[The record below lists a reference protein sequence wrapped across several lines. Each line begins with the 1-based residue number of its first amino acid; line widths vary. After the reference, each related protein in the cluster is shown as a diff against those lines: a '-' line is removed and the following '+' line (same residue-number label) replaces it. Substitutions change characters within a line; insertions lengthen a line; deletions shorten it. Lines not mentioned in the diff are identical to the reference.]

1 MAPKSQSHSAGT
13 ESPSLPTAA
22 PSSKEGSEAP
32 TPSKQ
37 SRNASPS
44 SSTGAPPKRADSETA
59 PAKAASTSQPMT
71 KTSSSSSGSNP
82 ADAKDAATGPSP
94 YGTRS
99 RNRTGRARP
108 NYAEDKDID
117 SDLFD
122 AAPERKDD
130 GDAKR
135 STRLANNSSN
145 PTQDAPQLGPSSGS
159 SSSRK
164 PLPTSDDG
172 KHSGTAA
179 AATSTTSTTTNTTS
193 TANKESQQQ
202 QQNHTSA
209 ASTPAPA
216 VNSAT
221 TSQPTKKRKAGNQGN
236 SSGLNQ
242 QTGSGNSS
250 TSSNAAHR
258 KSLGGGGGGMSGYA
272 ETNMMSFEDCQGRP
286 KNKTLTAD
294 DGTILAVNDHV
305 YLICEPPGEPYYIAR
320 IMEFLHS
327 KNDASRPVDSIRVNW
342 FYRPKDIGR
351 KAQDTRMLFATMHSD
366 ICPLNSLRGKCEVRH
381 KAEIPNAEEYRRNP
395 DCFWWDKMY
404 DRYIQ
409 KNYEAIPTSQIINVP
424 ERVKKVLDERW
435 KYILVEQGRGKELT
449 SAVKS
454 CKRCSGYCASA
465 DSVDC
470 GFCKNTYHMQCVRPP
485 LQKKPARGFGWA
497 CGPCN
502 LAQERKLEALNAPHL
517 HDSGSHAEDEELL
530 EEEEEEDPAQA
541 NTNRTSPSV
550 EHDHPP
556 PTAEQIYQASLWPFR
571 YLGMHCKIEDA
582 LDYDD
587 RIYPR
592 ASSRLGPRHQATVG
606 NWPGRAVQFVK
617 PLEIKK
623 TGRKDGRH
631 SKEIQ
636 ALLEKDKRE
645 REQRPK
651 WVQDEPFSGFVP
663 RGLDFPEDDPSCTST
678 CLWKPAEDA
687 DGGPVKDADND
698 IIISEAGVDDYMN
711 KARSMSKELGLPDRC
726 TNLEDIARD
735 LLYKNNYDAEESLR
749 QLVKTDKSLFKEP
762 DLTASEQ
769 KKFEEAVAKFGSELQ
784 SVKRYVKTVPHKWI
798 VRHYY
803 KWKKTPQGKKIWGN
817 HPQRK
822 GKKEIKRAQA
832 EASKAA
838 DEVADDHDDS
848 AFDTV
853 KAKDKKKNFTCKFCN
868 TKSSRQWRRAPNVS
882 SAVVTENGGKNKEKG
897 TQYVVA
903 LCRRCAE
910 LWRRYAIQW
919 EDLDEAAKK
928 VAASGGRSW
937 KRKIDEE
944 LYKELQAANERMR
957 MTKYSTPEP
966 PPVAPQNAAA
976 ATSTQPMGPQEPPR
990 KKLKSERDSEPALS
1004 EAGGVGGA
1012 VAAKKKEKEKEKE
1025 KPAEKPAPPP
1035 PPPMPKPK
1043 TMPCSICRQLEP
1055 LGDQHLQCRECRM
1068 TVHRNCYGV
1077 IDNRQNGRWIC
1088 DMCSN
1093 DKNPQISLHYK
1104 CVLCPVE
1111 RTEHDFVE
1119 PPKISHKKKSEKE
1132 RERERLEKESA
1143 TNAADF
1149 YRKRQEE
1156 LGRPVDPREP
1166 LKRTADNNWVHVT
1179 CAVFHPEIKFGN
1191 AKALEPSEGIP
1202 SIPRSRYQEICKACK
1217 QLGGACVPCHN
1228 PTCRTTF
1235 HVECAYQQ
1243 GYAVGFDITP
1253 VKGSRRDQHNIVS
1266 IGGESGTMAA
1276 AIWCKDHV
1284 PKTAIHHIEDVVDE
1298 SGLNALQLYVRN
1310 FKQADLTLTGCARKA
1325 NLIPA
1330 AAKPVTASTTT
1341 PINRRASTTT
1351 LVPVTS
1357 PVQVNGAVKEEVPYI
1372 MQPVGKV
1379 CITCGTDVS
1388 PRWHSI
1394 DESQGLLL
1402 VNGHGGSLG
1411 EEAQKF
1417 VAQRNYQCHKCK
1429 KANRRV
1435 EPQPVVKQEASPPPV
1450 EVPRSPPPA
1459 IQAAA
1464 SPQNLMSVRNIAPQ
1478 PWDHPPRQSS
1488 LDAPA
1493 TQPPPMSGS
1502 NHGPAFG
1509 PPPGPLSVQA
1519 PAPIAPPI
1527 APPIVQAPQPQ
1538 QQPPQ
1543 LAQPIAAP
1551 SMQAGLPPRG
1561 PPSHQYPPPQT
1572 PPYGEWRRPSSQHGS
1587 HPPPPPPPQSHHMNG
1602 AHPQIPPSSMP
1613 PLAPPNHLRPPPLS
1627 SIPPP
1632 PPPLQNGHG
1641 LGHHYG
1647 PPPTANGRPP
1657 SPRGIGAPPPL
1668 PNGGPYLPQ
1677 HHQPHSV
1684 HHQPPP
1690 PPHHLTNGGP
1700 PPRAAEHPFSHGL
1713 HPQRSP
1719 FSTPHGSPPM
1729 TRDSVMR
1736 CFRKPVFAKPAALG
1750 VERVDR
1756 ITPR

>member
-1 MAPKSQSHSAGT
+1 
-13 ESPSLPTAA
+13 
-22 PSSKEGSEAP
+22 
-32 TPSKQ
+32 
-37 SRNASPS
+37 
-44 SSTGAPPKRADSETA
+44 
-59 PAKAASTSQPMT
+59 MT
-71 KTSSSSSGSNP
+71 KSSSSSSGSNP
-82 ADAKDAATGPSP
+82 VDAKDAATGPSP

-135 STRLANNSSN
+135 STRQANPSSTM
-145 PTQDAPQLGPSSGS
+145 TQDTPQKL
-159 SSSRK
+159 
-164 PLPTSDDG
+164 
-172 KHSGTAA
+172 
-179 AATSTTSTTTNTTS
+179 
-193 TANKESQQQ
+193 
-202 QQNHTSA
+202 
-209 ASTPAPA
+209 
-216 VNSAT
+216 
-221 TSQPTKKRKAGNQGN
+221 
-236 SSGLNQ
+236 
-242 QTGSGNSS
+242 
-250 TSSNAAHR
+250 
-258 KSLGGGGGGMSGYA
+258 LGGGGGVGGASGYA

-366 ICPLNSLRGKCEVRH
+366 ICPLNSLRGKCTVRH
-381 KAEIPNAEEYRRNP
+381 KAEIPNAEAYRRNP

-424 ERVKKVLDERW
+424 ERVKKVLDEHW

-517 HDSGSHAEDEELL
+517 HDSGSHVSAEDEELL

-550 EHDHPP
+550 EHEHAP
-556 PTAEQIYQASLWPFR
+556 PTEEQIYQASLWPFR
-571 YLGMHCKIEDA
+571 YLGMHCKLDDA
-582 LDYDD
+582 LDLDD

-606 NWPGRAVQFVK
+606 NWPGRPVQFVK

-651 WVQDEPFSGFVP
+651 WVQDEPFSGYVP
-663 RGLDFPEDDPSCTST
+663 RGLDLAEDDPNCTST

-687 DGGPVKDADND
+687 DGEPAKDADND
-698 IIISEAGVDDYMN
+698 LIISEAGIDDYMDRV
-711 KARSMSKELGLPDRC
+711 RSMTKELGLPDRS
-726 TNLEDIARD
+726 TNLEDVARD
-735 LLYKNNYDAEESLR
+735 LLYKHNYDAEESLR
-749 QLVKTDKSLFKEP
+749 QLAKTDKSLFKEP
-762 DLTASEQ
+762 ELTVSEQ

-784 SVKRYVKTVPHKWI
+784 SVKKHVKSVPHKWI

-803 KWKKTPQGKKIWGN
+803 KWKKTTQGKKIWGN

-838 DEVADDHDDS
+838 DEIADDHDDS

-853 KAKDKKKNFTCKFCN
+853 KAKDKKKNFMCKFCS
-868 TKSSRQWRRAPNVS
+868 TKTSRQWRRAPNVS
-882 SAVVTENGGKNKEKG
+882 SAVVTENGGKNKDKG

-919 EDLDEAAKK
+919 EDLEEAAKK
-928 VAASGGRSW
+928 LAASGNRSW
-937 KRKIDEE
+937 KKKIDEE
-944 LYKELQAANERMR
+944 LFKELQAADERMR
-957 MTKYSTPEP
+957 ATKYSSPEP
-966 PPVAPQNAAA
+966 SAVLSNAAA
-976 ATSTQPMGPQEPPR
+976 ANTTQSIGPQEPPR
-990 KKLKSERDSEPALS
+990 KKLKSDRDSEPVLP
-1004 EAGGVGGA
+1004 ETGGMGSVA
-1012 VAAKKKEKEKEKE
+1012 AAKKKEKEKEKE
-1025 KPAEKPAPPP
+1025 KPVEKPAPPP

-1143 TNAADF
+1143 MKAADF
-1149 YRKRQEE
+1149 YRKLQEE

-1179 CAVFHPEIKFGN
+1179 CAVFTPEVKFAN

-1202 SIPRSRYQEICKACK
+1202 SIPRSRYQEVCKVCK
-1217 QLGGACVPCHN
+1217 QQGGACVPCHN

-1266 IGGESGTMAA
+1266 IGGENGTMTA

-1284 PKTAIHHIEDVVDE
+1284 PKNVIHHIEDVVDE

-1310 FKQADLTLTGCARKA
+1310 FKQADLALTGCARKA

-1330 AAKPVTASTTT
+1330 AARPVTASTTT

-1357 PVQVNGAVKEEVPYI
+1357 PVQVSGAIKEEVPYI

-1388 PRWHSI
+1388 PKWHSI

-1435 EPQPVVKQEASPPPV
+1435 EPQPVVKQETSPPPV
-1450 EVPRSPPPA
+1450 EATRSPPHA
-1459 IQAAA
+1459 IQATA
-1464 SPQNLMSVRNIAPQ
+1464 SPQNLMSHCA
-1478 PWDHPPRQSS
+1478 
-1488 LDAPA
+1488 AA
-1493 TQPPPMSGS
+1493 
-1502 NHGPAFG
+1502 GPA
-1509 PPPGPLSVQA
+1509 
-1519 PAPIAPPI
+1519 
-1527 APPIVQAPQPQ
+1527 
-1538 QQPPQ
+1538 
-1543 LAQPIAAP
+1543 
-1551 SMQAGLPPRG
+1551 
-1561 PPSHQYPPPQT
+1561 
-1572 PPYGEWRRPSSQHGS
+1572 
-1587 HPPPPPPPQSHHMNG
+1587 
-1602 AHPQIPPSSMP
+1602 
-1613 PLAPPNHLRPPPLS
+1613 
-1627 SIPPP
+1627 
-1632 PPPLQNGHG
+1632 
-1641 LGHHYG
+1641 
-1647 PPPTANGRPP
+1647 
-1657 SPRGIGAPPPL
+1657 
-1668 PNGGPYLPQ
+1668 
-1677 HHQPHSV
+1677 
-1684 HHQPPP
+1684 
-1690 PPHHLTNGGP
+1690 
-1700 PPRAAEHPFSHGL
+1700 
-1713 HPQRSP
+1713 
-1719 FSTPHGSPPM
+1719 
-1729 TRDSVMR
+1729 
-1736 CFRKPVFAKPAALG
+1736 
-1750 VERVDR
+1750 
-1756 ITPR
+1756 